1 MKKISTEK
9 IKQKLQKKI
18 KAKITEVNTLLM
30 QQRRNALSEDCKQF
44 FRDCCNCC
52 GCFVCG
58 EEDSEQ
64 VRIETLLMDII
75 DISTGTYDP
84 SPGDLDPTEIPIHCL
99 GMEQEG
105 LVLHLNTNE
114 TAWGVGP
121 VYGAPCTPF
130 TAGCSNVQNPIT
142 GEWEGYQCFARR
154 WEYVPIDGVWQW
166 RVRINNEHFDYS
178 VSCSLPTPLSLALGD
193 CYRFKLST
201 REFGTGVCWSRLAG
215 STPLEPLD
223 CSCCRWVYE
232 RSPRSICD
240 CCQQPRSPLALDGGR
255 LQFVVTCG

>member
-9 IKQKLQKKI
+9 IRQKLQKKI
-18 KAKITEVNTLLM
+18 KTKITEANLALA
-30 QQRRNALSEDCKQF
+30 QQRREALSEDCMKF
-44 FRDCCNCC
+44 FRNCCNCC

-64 VRIETLLMDII
+64 VKIETLILDIT
-75 DISTGTYDP
+75 DISTGLCMCP
-84 SPGDLDPTEIPIHCL
+84 

-121 VYGAPCTPF
+121 VYGAPCIPF
-130 TAGCSNVQNPIT
+130 TAGCRNVLNPIT

-166 RVRINNEHFDYS
+166 RVRINNEHFSYA
-178 VSCSLPTPLSLALGD
+178 VSCNLPTPLSLLLGD

-201 REFGTGVCWSRLAG
+201 NEFGTEICWTRTGHSSAI
-215 STPLEPLD
+215 EPD
-223 CSCCRWVYE
+223 ECSCCNWTYTRGVGFN
-232 RSPRSICD
+232 CD
-240 CCQQPRSPLALDGGR
+240 CCESASEEFDGCNFFSRGR
-255 LQFVVTCG
+255 LEFHVTCG